1 MSNSFERYA
10 AMNTPSKRQRRVRV
24 VQSEDSAPMVPTK
37 LEKEQ
42 RDNTVQFQRYK
53 KAVRAESEALLNS
66 QHGANY
72 RILLAILKRMTPQ
85 SSRELIDYVKGARW
99 IAQCDQD
106 QKFTVL
112 SVIDMAIIRLRI
124 RDGRAPFDDP
134 LPDEPDSA
142 FVVIRRIINGQ
153 GV

>member
-10 AMNTPSKRQRRVRV
+10 AMNAPSKRQRRVRV

-42 RDNTVQFQRYK
+42 RDNTTQFQRYK

-66 QHGANY
+66 EHGANY
-72 RILLAILKRMTPQ
+72 RILLGILKRMIPQ
-85 SSRELIDYVKGARW
+85 SSRELIDYVRGARW
-99 IAQCDQD
+99 ITQCNRD

-112 SVIDMAIIRLRI
+112 SMIDMAIIRTRI
-124 RDGRAPFDDP
+124 RDGRSPMDDP
-134 LPDEPDSA
+134 LPDQPDSP
-142 FVVIRRIINGQ
+142 FIIIRRLINGD
-153 GV
+153 